1 MNLQQIKQAFQK
13 HKIDKVKLG
22 GIDID
27 GILRGKYISLD
38 KFYSAAESGFGFC
51 DVIFGWDSADVL
63 YDHVDLTGWH
73 TGYPDALARINLST
87 FRLLPWEP
95 GTAFFLVDFFQTD
108 GTPLAVS
115 PRQVL
120 SRVVD
125 RASKMGYVPKAS
137 IEYEYFFFRE
147 DAHSARAKHYR
158 DLTPFTPGMFGYS
171 VLRSSVNSE
180 LAHEILDTSRAM
192 DVELEGFHTETGPGV
207 YETAIRYDDA
217 VRAADKA
224 ALFKLIVKVLAQR
237 RGLLATF
244 MAKWNASLPGCSGH
258 IHQSLS
264 ARQGNKNG
272 NKNLFYAV
280 NGDGDAPGMSRLMW
294 HYLAGQMALMR
305 EFTVLFCPTVNSYK
319 RTVPGTLAWA
329 PANVTWGIDNRTTAL
344 RAILTGAKSTR
355 VEHRLPGA
363 DSHPYL
369 ALAASLASGLHG
381 IEHGLELPAATV
393 NAYNSDA
400 PPLPRSLEEA
410 TAVFRASSAAKE
422 WFGEEFVEHYATTR
436 EWEVRQFRRAVTDW
450 ELERYF
456 EVI

>member
-1 MNLQQIKQAFQK
+1 MMSLQQIKQAFQK

-27 GILRGKYISLD
+27 GILRGKYISLE
-38 KFYSAAESGFGFC
+38 KFYSAVESGFGFC

-73 TGYPDALARINLST
+73 TGYPDALARIDLST

-95 GTAFFLVDFFQTD
+95 ATAFLLVDFFQTD
-108 GTPLAVS
+108 GKPLAVS

-125 RASKMGYVPKAS
+125 RAAKMGFIPKAS

-192 DVELEGFHTETGPGV
+192 DVEIEGFHTETGPGV
-207 YETAIRYDDA
+207 YETAICYDEA

-244 MAKWNASLPGCSGH
+244 MAKWNSNLPGCSGH
-258 IHQSLS
+258 IHQSLA

-280 NGDGDAPGMSRLMW
+280 SGGEVPGMSRLMRQ
-294 HYLAGQMALMR
+294 YLAGQMALMR
-305 EFTVLFCPTVNSYK
+305 DFTVLFCPTVNSYK
-319 RTVPGTLAWA
+319 RIVPGTLAWA

-393 NAYNSDA
+393 NAYDSDG
-400 PPLPRSLEEA
+400 PPLPCTLEEA
-410 TAVFRASSAAKE
+410 TALFRVSAAAKE

-436 EWEVRQFRRAVTDW
+436 EWEARQFRKAVTDW

-456 EVI
+456 EII

>member
-1 MNLQQIKQAFQK
+1 MTSLQQIKQTFQK

-38 KFYSAAESGFGFC
+38 KFYSAVENGFGFC
-51 DVIFGWDSADVL
+51 DVIFGWDSADAL
-63 YDHVDLTGWH
+63 YDRVDLTGWH
-73 TGYPDALARINLST
+73 TGYPDGLARIDLST

-95 GTAFFLVDFFQTD
+95 ATAFFLVDFFQAN
-108 GTPLAVS
+108 GAPLAVS

-120 SRVVD
+120 RRVVD
-125 RASKMGYVPKAS
+125 RATKMGYIPKGS

-147 DAHSARAKHYR
+147 DAHSVRAKHYR
-158 DLTPFTPGMFGYS
+158 DLAPFTPGMFGYS
-171 VLRSSVNSE
+171 VLRASVNSE
-180 LAHEILDTSRAM
+180 LAHEILDTCRAM

-207 YETAIRYDDA
+207 YEAAIRYDDA
-217 VRAADKA
+217 LRAADKA
-224 ALFKLIVKVLAQR
+224 ALFKLIAKVVAQR
-237 RGLLATF
+237 RGLLPTF
-244 MAKWNASLPGCSGH
+244 MAKWNAGLPGCSGH

-264 ARQGNKNG
+264 RGLSGRQVH
-272 NKNLFYAV
+272 KNLFYAA
-280 NGDGDAPGMSRLMW
+280 NGGGVPGMSQLMRQFM
-294 HYLAGQMALMR
+294 AGQMALMQ

-319 RTVPGTLAWA
+319 RIVPGTLAWA
-329 PANVTWGIDNRTTAL
+329 PSNVTWGVDNRTTAL
-344 RAILTGAKSTR
+344 RAILSGPKSTR

-381 IEHGLELPAATV
+381 IEHQLELPAATV
-393 NAYNSDA
+393 NAYDSDA

-410 TAVFRASSAAKE
+410 TALFRSSAAANE
-422 WFGEEFVEHYATTR
+422 WFGEEFVDHYGTTR
-436 EWEVRQFRRAVTDW
+436 EWEVRQFRKAVTDW

-456 EVI
+456 EII